1 MYQSVTKLRKV
12 DFVCVGC
19 ITPPVCLL
27 WLHVSQLSLS
37 FRSTHYIR
45 HQTSDIREQTL
56 CVCLTLKKNSSKFSF
71 VLRWRHKKNRK
82 TTWLTELRRLKVWLI
97 KLNLFFF
104 ILSSPGFPHI
114 VLRTKQQRRRELTAR
129 FLHELLAVG
138 DVVDAGAAGAHPAR
152 PALTFYSPCDG
163 RLAAAGRLYL
173 SVCSPTADMTDML
186 LSQSWLSWQ
195 ALTDQW
201 ASPRFKIHCKSII
214 FWKKHKHI
222 NSTGNILHK

>member
-104 ILSSPGFPHI
+104 ILSSPGFPHK
-114 VLRTKQQRRRELTAR
+114 TTAKTWTHSP
-129 FLHELLAVG
+129 F
-138 DVVDAGAAGAHPAR
+138 PAWAPGR
-152 PALTFYSPCDG
+152 WGCCRCWSCWSPSCTT
-163 RLAAAGRLYL
+163 
-173 SVCSPTADMTDML
+173 CSHFL
-186 LSQSWLSWQ
+186 LSLWRPSGCSRPTVSLCLQPHRWYDGHAAQ
-195 ALTDQW
+195 PIMTQLTGTHW
-201 ASPRFKIHCKSII
+201 PMSISEI
-214 FWKKHKHI
+214 QD
-222 NSTGNILHK
+222 SL